1 MAAEWLRADQVAAI
15 AARWQ
20 GPHDAHSPYWPQIT
34 DVAQLLAQDGRWR
47 ALVGSLATTLA
58 IYANPEHWF
67 ATECSCSNP
76 NCTSPDVS
84 VIELA
89 GSQTAADALA
99 KAQAALDGGDD
110 G

>member
-47 ALVGSLATTLA
+47 ALVGRWAEAKRALMAVLAV
-58 IYANPEHWF
+58 E
-67 ATECSCSNP
+67 SNDNAP
-76 NCTSPDVS
+76 IVNLGVMA
-84 VIELA
+84 V
-89 GSQTAADALA
+89 ADAEDALMA
-99 KAQAALDGGDD
+99 AFHEAQAALDGGA
-110 G
+110 